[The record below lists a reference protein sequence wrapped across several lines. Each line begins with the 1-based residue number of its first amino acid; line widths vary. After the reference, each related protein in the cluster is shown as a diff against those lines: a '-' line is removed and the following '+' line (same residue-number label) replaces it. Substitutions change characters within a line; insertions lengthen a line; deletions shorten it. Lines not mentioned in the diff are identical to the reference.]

1 MKDKRYYVFGV
12 NSDYVWVEY
21 FEGTPSELLKENF
34 GENINYSIKNIDID
48 LSKDELISKLN
59 ELNK

>member
-1 MKDKRYYVFGV
+1 MKDKRYDVFGV

-21 FEGTPSELLKENF
+21 FEGTPSELLKETFN
-34 GENINYSIKNIDID
+34 EKIHYAIKNISID